1 MRSNSRKPSLGYEI
15 TSLKW
20 NTNEPST
27 SRTFYLL
34 SGYQYSNLEN
44 CNVSL
49 SWAAALYLL
58 ESLRLVY
65 ELDTVDDIFTVP
77 PWISRCSLCSCYLGG
92 PWLIAKDP
100 SDATGSSMGYRHS
113 LPATAESNF
122 TQWVSNIK
130 KAGTPRRLPPV
141 CHNSRELLHSFSGI
155 LSLPNDKQ
163 KPVELKSS

>member
-92 PWLIAKDP
+92 P
-100 SDATGSSMGYRHS
+100 
-113 LPATAESNF
+113 
-122 TQWVSNIK
+122 
-130 KAGTPRRLPPV
+130 
-141 CHNSRELLHSFSGI
+141 
-155 LSLPNDKQ
+155 
-163 KPVELKSS
+163 